1 MKDEVPIDWRED
13 FHNSHWIRRTSS
25 RKGHGKLW
33 GGEEFLFCVFGRGGE
48 CMCERKINLL
58 CVKKCYS

>member
-48 CMCERKINLL
+48 
-58 CVKKCYS
+58 